1 VGEIEDCDD
10 DPPDEPPDEPEE
22 NAGDDEP
29 EHLIT
34 IEYHEFIAR
43 FDLDKIP
50 ESIDRI
56 IEVEVF
62 DYLDPEFRFL
72 LGI

>member
-1 VGEIEDCDD
+1 MGEIEDCDD

-34 IEYHEFIAR
+34 IEYDEFITR
-43 FDLDKIP
+43 FGLD
-50 ESIDRI
+50 
-56 IEVEVF
+56 
-62 DYLDPEFRFL
+62 
-72 LGI
+72 

>member
-29 EHLIT
+29 DHLTT
-34 IEYHEFIAR
+34 IEDVEFITR
-43 FDLDKIP
+43 FD
-50 ESIDRI
+50 ID
-56 IEVEVF
+56 
-62 DYLDPEFRFL
+62 
-72 LGI
+72 